1 MQITLKAARV
11 NAGYTQGEAAKRLG
25 TNVQSLVDYEAGR
38 TMPNV
43 DMVKKMIVLYGVPFD
58 CLNFYPEATI

>member
-11 NAGYTQGEAAKRLG
+11 NAGFTQGEAAKRLG

-43 DMVKKMIVLYGVPFD
+43 DMVKKMIELYCVPFD

>member
-11 NAGYTQGEAAKRLG
+11 NAGLTQGEAAKKLG

-43 DMVKKMIVLYGVPFD
+43 DMVKKMIALYSVPFD